1 MMENEA
7 AFSFFV
13 FFFFVEV
20 YMYQIT
26 TKDCFIITVQAA
38 SIREAVEKVEAEG
51 YKVVCIVVL

>member
-7 AFSFFV
+7 AFYFC
-13 FFFFVEV
+13 FFFSVEV

-26 TKDCFIITVQAA
+26 TNDCFVITVKAA
-38 SIREAVEKVEAEG
+38 SIREAVELVEGEG